1 MRYFWPW
8 AKTMMLQHDSFHC
21 DLFAKSRAW
30 PSQRPEGLNNFV
42 GVPVSLNSTLTDE
55 CPLRCR
61 PREHPE
67 WKQCWASVRQRPN
80 EPKGKGRYKAKVPS
94 RMNLRETQN
103 DLIELNQNHLHF
115 YLPVWSNL
123 VKIFAVK
130 LKNSLVL
137 TNPSIFSIFN
147 IDSCLLYQ
155 VQSYTN
161 KCTYEVRR
169 DQFSEINALVHKYS
183 HVFLC
188 IYLLTSR
195 PIS

>member
-1 MRYFWPW
+1 MKKEVPHNFLFYFVTTSLLETDQVLLMRYFWPW

-94 RMNLRETQN
+94 RMNLRETKN
-103 DLIELNQNHLHF
+103 DFIELNEIHLHF
-115 YLPVWSNL
+115 YWLIL
-123 VKIFAVK
+123 
-130 LKNSLVL
+130 SLQYL
-137 TNPSIFSIFN
+137 IHPLR
-147 IDSCLLYQ
+147 SC
-155 VQSYTN
+155 S
-161 KCTYEVRR
+161 
-169 DQFSEINALVHKYS
+169 
-183 HVFLC
+183 
-188 IYLLTSR
+188 
-195 PIS
+195 P